1 MSNAVHA
8 CSTERHE
15 PLSEKGEL
23 HIIST
28 NVSSNLA
35 EKNVTSECNWCN
47 NWPVNVEII
56 WSLKKVEKIAGAG
69 CASCWK

>member
-35 EKNVTSECNWCN
+35 EKM
-47 NWPVNVEII
+47 WPLSATDATVG
-56 WSLKKVEKIAGAG
+56 L
-69 CASCWK
+69 